1 MGEIMAH
8 PYFVPLLTGAAII
21 ALFPL
26 VAGYLVLVERKVLAD
41 MQTRLGPMRTGPH
54 GFLQPIADALK
65 LLLKEDTIPDEADR
79 RIFWIAPVIAA
90 ITALAALGFI
100 PFGAGIVVADV
111 NVGVLAVAAMSSVGI
126 IGVILGGWSSNSHYS
141 LLGSLRSAAQLVS
154 YEVALA
160 LGLLGGVMAAGSLSM
175 VAAVERQQQ
184 QQLWGIFDNY
194 GLMIVSFMIY
204 FIASTAETNRA
215 PFDLPEAESEL
226 VAGYMTEYSGF
237 RSLLLRRIRRDV
249 RRRRGGGDAVL
260 RRMAAPFA
268 SVAFLEGPLNVGVPV
283 TVFGVSGIGSL
294 YLVRRLKLLHQ
305 RLVLLAVGLF
315 LIVCAALFLVPPVAA
330 SLAGPFWFFFK
341 LSLLIYTM
349 IWIRGTFPRLRY
361 DQLMNFGWHYLIPL
375 GMLMLL
381 VHAVVGVAGAEGRAT
396 EALGIR
402 IPGADGYRGKPGQ
415 TAGVPR
421 RNSASSPRDWLGS
434 GQCRPTLEKSCR
446 SSRQSAE
453 TGARWRPSCAWQ

>member
-1 MGEIMAH
+1 MGEMLAH
-8 PYFVPLLTGAAII
+8 PYFVPLLTGVAII

-184 QQLWGIFDNY
+184 QQLWGVFDNY
-194 GLMIVSFMIY
+194 GLMIISFMIY

-237 RSLLLRRIRRDV
+237 RWALFFLAEYAAMCVVAGVAVTLFFGGWLR
-249 RRRRGGGDAVL
+249 
-260 RRMAAPFA
+260 PFA

-294 YLVRRLKLLHQ
+294 YLARRLKLLHQ
-305 RLVLLAVGLF
+305 RLVLIAVGLF
-315 LIVCAALFLVPPVAA
+315 LVVCAALFLVPPVAA

-341 LSLLIYTM
+341 LSLLIYSM

-381 VHAVVGVAGAEGRAT
+381 VHAVVGVA
-396 EALGIR
+396 
-402 IPGADGYRGKPGQ
+402 RG
-415 TAGVPR
+415 
-421 RNSASSPRDWLGS
+421 
-434 GQCRPTLEKSCR
+434 
-446 SSRQSAE
+446 
-453 TGARWRPSCAWQ
+453 

>member
-1 MGEIMAH
+1 MGELMAH
-8 PYFVPLLTGAAII
+8 PYFVPLLTGIAII

-65 LLLKEDTIPDEADR
+65 LLLKEDTIPDDADR

-90 ITALAALGFI
+90 LTALAALGFI

-126 IGVILGGWSSNSHYS
+126 IGIILGGWSSNSHYS

-175 VAAVERQQQ
+175 VVAVEKQQERH
-184 QQLWGIFDNY
+184 LWGIFDNY
-194 GLMIVSFMIY
+194 GLMIVSFVIY
-204 FIASTAETNRA
+204 FIAAIAETNRA

-237 RSLLLRRIRRDV
+237 RWALFFLAEYAAMCVVAGVAVTLFFGGWLR
-249 RRRRGGGDAVL
+249 
-260 RRMAAPFA
+260 PFA
-268 SVAFLEGPLNVGVPV
+268 NVAFLELPFNVGVPV
-283 TVFGVSGIGSL
+283 LVFGASGLGSL
-294 YLVRRLKLLHQ
+294 YLARKLKLSHQ
-305 RLVLLAVGLF
+305 RLVLIAVGLF
-315 LIVCAALFLVPPVAA
+315 LLACAALFLVPPIAA
-330 SLAGPFWFFFK
+330 AITGPFWFFFK
-341 LSLLIYTM
+341 LSLLIYSM

-361 DQLMNFGWHYLIPL
+361 DQLMNLGWHYLIPL
-375 GMLMLL
+375 GMVMLL
-381 VHAVVGVAGAEGRAT
+381 VHAIVGVAKG
-396 EALGIR
+396 
-402 IPGADGYRGKPGQ
+402 
-415 TAGVPR
+415 
-421 RNSASSPRDWLGS
+421 
-434 GQCRPTLEKSCR
+434 
-446 SSRQSAE
+446 
-453 TGARWRPSCAWQ
+453 